1 MNVRDTRNSGG
12 WGGKT
17 VYSLVNPISDEEE
30 MVGRNLRSENDAIVI
45 LDVH

>member
-17 VYSLVNPISDEEE
+17 VYSLVNQISDEENGKE
-30 MVGRNLRSENDAIVI
+30 KPTF
-45 LDVH
+45 